1 MNIMLS
7 VSVRASIIAS
17 ICICLGIVSNLI
29 PTRHIPWLYVPPK
42 EVTIANH
49 KIPLID
55 SEQAQPWLEDKQT
68 VFVDTREEKDYM
80 AGHVPGAISLTPE
93 NKEEKFP
100 GLEPLMPQASRIV
113 LYCYGPDCDMAERV
127 ASFLLDFGY
136 TDLMIMSDGYPG
148 WEQKGFPSEQSHNRR
163 DQKGKK

>member
-7 VSVRASIIAS
+7 VSVRAAIIAA
-17 ICICLGIVSNLI
+17 ICIGIGVASNFV
-29 PTRHIPWLYVPPK
+29 PARHIPWLYVPPK

-55 SEQAQPWLEDKQT
+55 SEQAHTWLEDKQA

-93 NKEEKFP
+93 NKEERFP
-100 GLEPLMPQASRIV
+100 GLEPLMPQTSRII

-148 WEQKGFPSEQSHNRR
+148 WEQKGFSVEQSHNRK
-163 DQKGKK
+163 DQKAKK